1 VAKVEMTVSLLAA
14 EDSTNFVIPSPT
26 VKLRVAVVPMIKAL
40 VEIQA
45 DNQLTFPFFVFVFSF
60 PITILTL
67 NTAVEK
73 IRKSYPCSIF
83 LQVHPSQNTYLCH
96 VL

>member
-1 VAKVEMTVSLLAA
+1 VAKAEMTVSLLVA
-14 EDSTNFVIPSPT
+14 EDSANFVFPSPT
-26 VKLRVAVVPMIKAL
+26 VKLAVVPMIKAL